1 MAAKKHKGSSS
12 QFSSQYSSVPL
23 DGDPRWEQKLD
34 AQLNRLRTR
43 LQKKVNAAKG
53 DRKASLVAQMREMR
67 EQFQKE
73 HARLAESEKS
83 GGYVVAKSTRKRRS
97 KPATRVVVEKIGAA
111 LGTVVARLDAWKGAA
126 TARAGKANSSK
137 MATRASARHV
147 TAGARRNRRESEPPV
162 GHGDE

>member
-1 MAAKKHKGSSS
+1 MAAKKHKGPGS
-12 QFSSQYSSVPL
+12 QFSSRYSSPAL

-53 DRKASLVAQMREMR
+53 DKKASLVAQLREMR
-67 EQFQKE
+67 EAFQKE

-97 KPATRVVVEKIGAA
+97 KPATTSVAEKIGTA
-111 LGTVVARLDAWKGAA
+111 LGSVVARLDAWKGAA
-126 TARAGKANSSK
+126 TVPVGTLRK
-137 MATRASARHV
+137 
-147 TAGARRNRRESEPPV
+147 RRESK
-162 GHGDE
+162 GAGGGGTSGRQN